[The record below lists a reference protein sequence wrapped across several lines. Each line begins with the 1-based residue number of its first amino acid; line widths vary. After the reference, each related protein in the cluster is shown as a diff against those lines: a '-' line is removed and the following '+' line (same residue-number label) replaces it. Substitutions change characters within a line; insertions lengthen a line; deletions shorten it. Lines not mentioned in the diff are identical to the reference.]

1 MIARPLEY
9 FEPHFL
15 EEALV
20 VLDRFDG
27 RARALAGGTRLVPEL
42 RTRLGEVAA
51 LVNLKRIADLYAV
64 TAEDG
69 ALSIGALTTAAGL
82 SSDASVIEN
91 APLLARAASTLGSA
105 QVRALATVGGNICCG
120 DPASD
125 LTTALLALDATCCV
139 ASLASGERRVAL
151 AELLVP
157 GGAALRT
164 GEVLTRVVVSIDRS
178 AFAYRKMAT
187 RRGFE
192 MALVAVAVTLER
204 DGARIR
210 RVRIALAGA
219 GLTCLRARHSERR
232 ALESLAVA
240 GDLDAVAALAADRD
254 SAPQTDL
261 RASSLY
267 RKQLVRV
274 LTKRCLDD
282 VMTERT

>member
-27 RARALAGGTRLVPEL
+27 RARALAGGTRLVHEL
-42 RTRLGEVAA
+42 RTQLGTAEA
-51 LVNLKRIADLYAV
+51 LVNLKRIAELHAV
-64 TAEDG
+64 TAENG
-69 ALSIGALTTAAGL
+69 ALSIGALATAAGL
-82 SSDASVIEN
+82 SGDAAVLEN
-91 APLLARAASTLGSA
+91 APLLAYAASTLGSV
-105 QVRALATVGGNICCG
+105 QVRALATLGGNICSG

-139 ASLASGERRVAL
+139 ASLAAGERRIAL
-151 AELLVP
+151 EDLLVP
-157 GGAALRT
+157 GGADLRP
-164 GEVLTRVVVSIDRS
+164 GEVLTRVLVPNNRA
-178 AFAYRKMAT
+178 AFAYRKAAT

-204 DGARIR
+204 AGTRVE

-219 GLTCLRARHSERR
+219 GPMCIRAPRSERR
-232 ALESLAVA
+232 ALDAMASTS
-240 GDLDAVAALAADRD
+240 DLDAVAELAASHD

-261 RASSLY
+261 RASALY
-267 RKQLVRV
+267 RRQLVRV
-274 LTKRCLDD
+274 LTRRCLDD
-282 VMTERT
+282 VLAVRA